1 MGIKS
6 LGNKKGISYA
16 SVWEKTGLGA
26 KDPPPLT
33 WTEGTAADWDYNAS
47 FNPATPNGGV
57 TKASISPAN
66 QANAESGGW
75 SMAVSAAA
83 LDTDRPTGLR
93 FRMQNTTDNTHIG
106 LSKTFADSASFNATI
121 RDSTI
126 SYCLSWGWGGDYNN
140 SNGTDVTNAN
150 LPGGFGQND
159 WTKIIIDPVNDKDI
173 KIYNNSGTL
182 KLTVN
187 LTPSFIA
194 EITAGNIYAMSDQ
207 YINGDVD
214 LQRIPFTNPYRT

>member
-1 MGIKS
+1 MMQQMLAGMP
-6 LGNKKGISYA
+6 NKPY
-16 SVWEKTGLGA
+16 E
-26 KDPPPLT
+26 
-33 WTEGTAADWDYNAS
+33 WTEGSPADWDYNSS
-47 FNPATPNGGV
+47 FNPSTPNGGV
-57 TKASISPAN
+57 TKASISGN
-66 QANAESGGW
+66 QATAQSGGW

-93 FRMQNTTDNTHIG
+93 FRMQNNTDDTHIG
-106 LSKTFADSASFNATI
+106 LSKTFADSASFDATI

-140 SNGTDVTNAN
+140 DNGTDVTNAN
-150 LPGGFGQND
+150 LPGGFGQDD

-182 KLTVN
+182 KLTVD
-187 LTPSFIA
+187 LTTAFIA

-207 YINGDVD
+207 YINGNVD
-214 LQRIPFTNPYRT
+214 LQRIPFT